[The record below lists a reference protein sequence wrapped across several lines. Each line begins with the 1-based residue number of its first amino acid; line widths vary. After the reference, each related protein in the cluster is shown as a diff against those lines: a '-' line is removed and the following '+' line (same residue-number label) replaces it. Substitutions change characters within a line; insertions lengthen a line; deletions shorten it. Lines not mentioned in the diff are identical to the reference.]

1 MIPRNRRPL
10 KMTMT
15 KFPAPSD
22 NEFEGMRADLFS
34 VLDWIARVQPVGVF
48 ELNRLSLQRVCIN
61 VQLRDR
67 PLKVLPVYE
76 HVLLLGKQV
85 GHVVEDEEHA
95 LVLVCPHQDVR
106 LLELLSL
113 QRDCWLL
120 IQEGPI
126 DDWGKNANGET
137 HCDPVPL
144 LVHLAPI
151 RLNYMF
157 FNPLIAIRGTTPS

>member
-1 MIPRNRRPL
+1 MIPRNIRPL

-95 LVLVCPHQDVR
+95 LVLVGAHQDVR
-106 LLELLSL
+106 LLELLPL
-113 QRDCWLL
+113 QGDSGLL
-120 IQEGPI
+120 VKEGPI
-126 DDWGKNANGET
+126 NDGGEDADGQS

-144 LVHLAPI
+144 LIHL
-151 RLNYMF
+151 
-157 FNPLIAIRGTTPS
+157 